1 MPTTDPKVMAKKTMS
16 GMESSSPGSGW
27 SDTVQVGAKG
37 ATIPMLDPK
46 VVVETT
52 MTAMEGTKETL
63 DVTPDPKAEGKRTVT
78 GSSDSSPPHKRF
90 HSTWTC

>member
-1 MPTTDPKVMAKKTMS
+1 
-16 GMESSSPGSGW
+16 
-27 SDTVQVGAKG
+27 
-37 ATIPMLDPK
+37 MLDLK

-52 MTAMEGTKETL
+52 MVAMEGTKETL
-63 DVTPDPKAEGKRTVT
+63 DVTPDPKAAGKRTVT